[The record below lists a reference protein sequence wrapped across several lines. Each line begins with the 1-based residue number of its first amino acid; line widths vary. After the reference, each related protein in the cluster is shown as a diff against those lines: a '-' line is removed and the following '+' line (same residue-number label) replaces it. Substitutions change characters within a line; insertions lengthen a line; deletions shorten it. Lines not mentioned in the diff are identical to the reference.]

1 LTFLRGNRS
10 GRRLKI
16 GVVVSRFNEKVTDK
30 LLQGALEGLEAC
42 GVSQRNVDVVSVP
55 GAFEIPGAA
64 KKLIQANKL
73 DAVVCLGAV
82 IKGQTEH
89 STFVSSAAQQGILQV
104 SLESG
109 VPCTFGVLTTDTV
122 EQAIQRAGGS
132 YGNKGYEAATDAV
145 EMANLY
151 KRIGS

>member
-1 LTFLRGNRS
+1 MTNLRGDHS

-16 GVVVSRFNEKVTDK
+16 GVVVSRFNQKVTDK
-30 LLQGALEGLEAC
+30 LLQGALEALEAC
-42 GVSQRNVDVVSVP
+42 GVSKRNIDVVSVP
-55 GAFEIPGAA
+55 GAFEIPAVV
-64 KKLIQANKL
+64 KKLIQTKKM

-82 IKGQTEH
+82 IRGETEH

-109 VPCTFGVLTTDTV
+109 IPCTFGVLTTDTV
-122 EQAIQRAGGS
+122 EQAMGRAGGS
-132 YGNKGYEAATDAV
+132 HGNKGYEAATDAV

-151 KRIGS
+151 KRLGN